1 MIRVLTKITP
11 ALSKIMIPR
20 FRDNSVVKD
29 NFVAPKSE
37 IETLQ
42 TNTAKLNA
50 SNNFPVIIS

>member
-1 MIRVLTKITP
+1 MISKDLEIT
-11 ALSKIMIPR
+11 
-20 FRDNSVVKD
+20 SVIKD

-50 SNNFPVIIS
+50 SNNFPR